1 MLNTGWAPD
10 TDIAV
15 KEELGEDA
23 VSSPGSPHQLCHPAP
38 LPLSPHYFYAADT
51 ADPATCLHTLVPLPP
66 FPQLQLEPPESPGP
80 HQLATISIS
89 ELSSPDSS
97 SMAAAAFSLHPAQH
111 SLDAGAD
118 SGGVVSGGG
127 AGGGRKRSNSGSSG
141 SSDHSGSCGAGAGQH
156 RPKIRRR
163 QPLSQDE
170 LNNQRNQGRCQQ
182 QQHCFSL
189 NSY

>member
-1 MLNTGWAPD
+1 MLNTAWVPD

-23 VSSPGSPHQLCHPAP
+23 VSSPGSPHQLCRPAP
-38 LPLSPHYFYAADT
+38 LPLSPHYFYTADT

-118 SGGVVSGGG
+118 SGGVSGGG

-141 SSDHSGSCGAGAGQH
+141 SSDHSGSCGTGAGGS

-170 LNNQRNQGRCQQ
+170 LNNQRNQGGR
-182 QQHCFSL
+182 QHS
-189 NSY
+189 